1 MQDQP
6 QQLAVE
12 WRGRERYSATWE
24 HQLELHAARR
34 AGEVLDRLVLVEHNP
49 VITLGR
55 QGDLANMLLSEEL
68 LAQRGVDFHRVERG
82 GDVTFHGPGQLV
94 GYPIIDLRARGI
106 SVREL
111 MRGLEEALIRTLA
124 EYGISAGRQEGLTG
138 VWLGDSKL
146 AALGV
151 AVKNGISFHGF
162 ALNVATD
169 LSFFEMIVPCGII
182 DKRVASISSIT
193 GGDVSID
200 DVRPRVLRHFADVFG
215 YSGMIDM

>member
-1 MQDQP
+1 MRI

-24 HQLELHAARR
+24 HQLELHALRR
-34 AGEVLDRLVLVEHNP
+34 VSEGPDRLVLVEHDP

-55 QGDLANMLLSEEL
+55 QGDLANLLLTEDL
-68 LAQRGVDFHRVERG
+68 LQQRGVDFHRVERG
-82 GDVTFHGPGQLV
+82 GDVTYHGPGQLV
-94 GYPIIDLRARGI
+94 GYPIIDLRARGL

-111 MRGLEEALIRTLA
+111 MRGLEETVIRTLA
-124 EYGISAGRQEGLTG
+124 EYGINAGRHEGLTG
-138 VWLGDSKL
+138 VWMGDSKL

-169 LSFFEMIVPCGII
+169 LSYFEMIVPCGIT
-182 DKRVASISSIT
+182 DKRVASISSVT
-193 GGDVSID
+193 GNKASVD
-200 DVRPRVLRHFADVFG
+200 DVRPRLLRHFVAVFG
-215 YSGMIDM
+215 YSGMMDE